1 MKLYSYYRS
10 SCSYRVRIALALK
23 GLDYDY
29 LAVNLL
35 DGDQA
40 SAQYR
45 EINPLGLVPALEI
58 APGEVIGQSLALCE
72 WLEET
77 HPEPPLYPTAP
88 LERAK
93 VRAAVTTICS
103 EIQPLCNMG
112 VNNYLVDQHDATKE
126 TIQQWQAHWME
137 RGFVAVER
145 ALAESSTDFCFGTT
159 PGMADVFLV
168 PQVYNARR
176 FKVSLDAYP
185 NIQRVVDVCTNHP
198 AFAAAAPEQQPDYR
212 G

>member
-29 LAVNLL
+29 LAINLL

-58 APGEVIGQSLALCE
+58 TPGEVIGQSLALCE

-145 ALAESSTDFCFGTT
+145 ALAASSTCLLYTS
-159 PGMADVFLV
+159 PS
-168 PQVYNARR
+168 PR
-176 FKVSLDAYP
+176 DATLSRMP
-185 NIQRVVDVCTNHP
+185 SS
-198 AFAAAAPEQQPDYR
+198 A
-212 G
+212 